1 MRPHLATTESLEE
14 KGMRR
19 LVTSIAMIVLV
30 SAGSVA
36 FAQGFKK
43 ISEFLTGFEEVPSVS
58 TVATGTFDA
67 RISKDES
74 QIDWELSYSDL
85 EGTVQQAHIH
95 FGQKGVNGGISVWLC
110 GNATAPGV
118 TPAIVPPAGTQ
129 PCPPPPATISGT
141 ATAANVVGPAN
152 QGIAAGEFAELIRA
166 IRAGKTYANVHST
179 KFPGGEIRSQLGP
192 TGHTD
197 H

>member
-1 MRPHLATTESLEE
+1 
-14 KGMRR
+14 MRR
-19 LVTSIAMIVLV
+19 LVMSLAVIVLV
-30 SAGSVA
+30 SASTFA

-43 ISEFLTGFEEVPSVS
+43 ISEFLTGYEEVPSVS

-110 GNATAPGV
+110 GNAAP
-118 TPAIVPPAGTQ
+118 PAIVPPPGTQ

-141 ATAANVVGPAN
+141 ATAAQVVGPAG

-166 IRAGKTYANVHST
+166 MRAGKTYANVHST